1 MNANVADSL
10 RVQVFVLAAL
20 NTFFFFGVVL
30 YSKATMF
37 DATNKTL
44 YVTDEGTFV
53 VSQDG
58 TYFLQKTCFPS
69 VRNGTFCVG
78 QTASWVR
85 ANFSEQVSSAPPR
98 RRVATRRDKNTK
110 AQDKAKK
117 ARDEK
122 NTKTQE
128 KNDTGRHKQ
137 QRKWAGKTA
146 PTSKT
151 EEAKDEECKPEEA
164 KDEECKPEEAKDEE
178 CKPEE
183 AKDEECKPAEAKD
196 EECDSEVEKAKV
208 KARTPKKH
216 VQTRPFKTKA
226 SPLSFDRKRL
236 HGVSQV
242 GCLVGANVEIK
253 GSAHGVAPCVVDLT
267 STV

>member
-164 KDEECKPEEAKDEE
+164 KDEECKP
-178 CKPEE
+178 
-183 AKDEECKPAEAKD
+183 AEAKD